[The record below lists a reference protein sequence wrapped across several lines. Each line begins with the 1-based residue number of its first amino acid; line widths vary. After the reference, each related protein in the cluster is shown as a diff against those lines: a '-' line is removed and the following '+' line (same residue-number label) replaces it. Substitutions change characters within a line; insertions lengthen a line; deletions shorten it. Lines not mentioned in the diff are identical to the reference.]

1 MGFLKVQ
8 QSTLLRATFDC
19 VLYPTPPSS
28 YGEEQLLESDV
39 KVEKKKVKVGKGGV
53 VRHREPSFDCLL
65 YPPTTDRP
73 TKGRPKLFEEC
84 VEFNI
89 NILLRPLGL

>member
-1 MGFLKVQ
+1 M
-8 QSTLLRATFDC
+8 
-19 VLYPTPPSS
+19 
-28 YGEEQLLESDV
+28 ESDV
-39 KVEKKKVKVGKGGV
+39 KVEKKKVKVGKGEV

>member
-1 MGFLKVQ
+1 M
-8 QSTLLRATFDC
+8 
-19 VLYPTPPSS
+19 
-28 YGEEQLLESDV
+28 ESDV
-39 KVEKKKVKVGKGGV
+39 KVEKKKVKLGVGGV